1 MWQAPHPHPARAA
14 FPTQR
19 LHCELGL
26 PEGGGPGVE
35 GGPREWLW
43 GPEVRRS
50 GMAVEGGGVVEQGP
64 GEHPGPRT
72 SLVSLASLPCL
83 SSRGV
88 EGSVIGKT
96 QPPGPGAAP
105 GLLAGS
111 ARRLARVLSPCPAD
125 HTLTSSSSSAS
136 ANSKVLACTVLGTG
150 VLLPAWDAP
159 HSSSRLPQEARTWDN
174 APTPSP
180 RASTSV

>member
-19 LHCELGL
+19 LHCEAG
-26 PEGGGPGVE
+26 PSRGWGAWDGRWAQGMATGPGGPVWQWRE
-35 GGPREWLW
+35 AEWLSRAQ
-43 GPEVRRS
+43 GNTQVPEQAWS
-50 GMAVEGGGVVEQGP
+50 P
-64 GEHPGPRT
+64 
-72 SLVSLASLPCL
+72 LASFPCL

-136 ANSKVLACTVLGTG
+136 ANPKVLACTVLGTG